1 MGPISL
7 DHVHYPI
14 WITMRISGFVD
25 SHGLRYRSGTEIG
38 RKSPEQN
45 WTTCNTPTTAHSC
58 CSITAGSTS
67 TTTLLATALR
77 NLVDRRNGGCV
88 PPERAPG
95 RSGRVGEESEPTRKK
110 RGEHC
115 HRSLSELA
123 RSRLVQRA
131 ASTFRQRAR
140 WVSESLSGAYRDARS
155 GRIGGGGRNE
165 RNEKS

>member
-110 RGEHC
+110 RGERAITVTDHY
-115 HRSLSELA
+115 RSQRGVDWSSE
-123 RSRLVQRA
+123 
-131 ASTFRQRAR
+131 QRAR
-140 WVSESLSGAYRDARS
+140 FGSEPGGFLNRWVV
-155 GRIGGGGRNE
+155 RIGTPEAAG
-165 RNEKS
+165 